1 MTSRFGTWN
10 DVVGLPPLAD
20 TIPDQGYPAP
30 GDTLGTLETP
40 QLDSAADRL
49 SGRQLC
55 GADDLVN
62 YACWRGA
69 CQIGHGH
76 EQQ

>member
-20 TIPDQGYPAP
+20 TTPDQGYPAP

-40 QLDSAADRL
+40 QLDAMKGAGLMAVQARRCGGVHAA
-49 SGRQLC
+49 G
-55 GADDLVN
+55 G
-62 YACWRGA
+62 
-69 CQIGHGH
+69 
-76 EQQ
+76 